1 MWLGSNVYEKDTG
14 ELFPGVMDVYSWS
27 PSSEEE
33 KDVKINFFGLCTSA
47 TPKLS
52 YPSSNV
58 EFVNIH
64 TTTKRVFSENNSD
77 NLWVALTHLSMQQD
91 IDLANSKQQKKI
103 KFILGGHDHDPMSM
117 EIHDTLIFKC
127 GQNGYWVGCID
138 LYISNADNKIYYS
151 QAMHS
156 TCTVQP
162 DPKIQ
167 AIVQSH
173 QQSLEKDDDN
183 VVVATIASGC
193 FNTQTSHV
201 RRKESTS
208 GNLIADAML
217 WYYLHSQTNPEN
229 TWCAMIN
236 GGFIRGD
243 SMYTQ
248 QLTMKDIWEEVP
260 FPKDICCIQIL
271 GKYLQVAFQQQL
283 KPVPSATAS
292 FPHVSHNLQLT
303 YSTSTKQVSI
313 HIHDQPIDPEQ
324 LYHIIVTDFIANGGD
339 GCTAWVEHGKRIST
353 ITETTT
359 IQPKQIALVLLDYLK
374 HHPILQ
380 CHLQNRVTITS

>member
-1 MWLGSNVYEKDTG
+1 
-14 ELFPGVMDVYSWS
+14 MDVYSWS
-27 PSSEEE
+27 PSSSSDMEE
-33 KDVKINFFGLCTSA
+33 DVKFNFFGLCTSA

-58 EFVNIH
+58 DFANIH
-64 TTTKRVFSENNSD
+64 TTTQRVLAENNSD
-77 NLWVALTHLSMQQD
+77 NNVWVALTHLSMQQD
-91 IDLANSKQQKKI
+91 IDLANSNQQKKI
-103 KFILGGHDHDPMSM
+103 KCILGGHDHDPMSM

-138 LYISNADNKIYYS
+138 LYISKTDKQIYYS

-167 AIVQSH
+167 AIVKSH
-173 QQSLEKDDDN
+173 QQRLEKDDDN
-183 VVVATIASGC
+183 VIVATIKSGC

-217 WYYLHSQTNPEN
+217 WYYVHNKTDSEK

-248 QLTMKDIWEEVP
+248 QLIMKNVREELP

-271 GKYLQVAFQQQL
+271 GKYLHVAFQQQL

-303 YSTSTKQVSI
+303 YSTSTNQLSI
-313 HIHDQPIDPEQ
+313 RIHDQPIDPEQ
-324 LYHIIVTDFIANGGD
+324 HYYIIVTDFIANGGD
-339 GCTAWVEHGKRIST
+339 GCTAWVEHGKRIPIT
-353 ITETTT
+353 IERAT
-359 IQPKQIALVLLDYLK
+359 IQPKQISLVLLDYLK